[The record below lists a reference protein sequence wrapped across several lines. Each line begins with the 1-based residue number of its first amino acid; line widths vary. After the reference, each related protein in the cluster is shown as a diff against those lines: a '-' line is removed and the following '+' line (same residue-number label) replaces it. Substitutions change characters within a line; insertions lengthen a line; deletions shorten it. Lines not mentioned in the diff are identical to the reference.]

1 MRTVCL
7 VGLLLFTGCDRSGSG
22 ESPDAGGS
30 IGFALVTTA
39 SYTSTPPSGALG
51 TVRLEDRRVATAI
64 DTTLDAD
71 NDVRCAGGHCYV
83 LDRTHGTVR
92 IYDPAAG
99 FRNAVEIRTGDTSF
113 PAAQSNP
120 HDALPIPG
128 TSKLYV
134 VLYNNRAAQ
143 ALGVIDSDSAPAG
156 QGVMRFVALPQAAGD
171 ADGRPEP
178 NNLYFC
184 QGLVY
189 VTLEDLDTGSPNYA
203 PTGPGRIVAVDPG
216 RDEVVAEIQLAG
228 DNPVALAALTDDGS
242 DCRRVLVADGSLQFG
257 AATGRGGIEEV
268 DLGQRRSIR
277 MVALD
282 TALGGHPGS
291 VTLISSTLG
300 YAVLNLADF
309 TSKVVA
315 FQPTTGALLGDVAG
329 PAGYIPFVQRTPA
342 GREIYVGVN
351 SGDPG
356 NGQFA
361 PGLYI
366 GPADGSRLVAT
377 PIDLGQSPNAIS
389 FY

>member
-1 MRTVCL
+1 MRTIYL
-7 VGLLLFTGCDRSGSG
+7 VGLLLFAACDRSEPG
-22 ESPDAGGS
+22 ENPDAGGLT
-30 IGFALVTTA
+30 GFALVTTA
-39 SYTSTPPSGALG
+39 SFTSSPPSGALG
-51 TVRLEDRRVATAI
+51 TVRLEDRQVTQAI

-71 NDVRCAGGHCYV
+71 NDVRCAGGRCYV

-92 IYDPAAG
+92 IYDPGAA
-99 FRNAVEIRTGDTSF
+99 FRNAVEIRTGDANV
-113 PAAQSNP
+113 PAPQANP

-128 TSKLYV
+128 TTKLYV
-134 VLYNNRAAQ
+134 ALYNNPAAQ
-143 ALGVIDSDSAPAG
+143 ALGVIDTAAPSSG
-156 QGVMRFVALPQAAGD
+156 ITRFITLPQAAAD

-184 QGLVY
+184 QGRVY
-189 VTLEDLDTGSPNYA
+189 VTLEDLDTSSPNYA

-216 RDEVVAEIQLAG
+216 RDEVVGEIQLAG
-228 DNPVALAALTDDGS
+228 ENPVALAALTTEGS
-242 DCRRVLVADGSLQFG
+242 DCSRVLVADGSLQFG
-257 AATGRGGIEEV
+257 AATGQGGIEEV
-268 DLGQRRSIR
+268 DLGQGRSLR

-291 VTLISSTLG
+291 LTLISSTLG

-315 FQPTTGALLGDVAG
+315 FHPSTGALLGDVAG
-329 PAGYIPFVQRTPA
+329 PAGYIPFVQHTPS

-356 NGQFA
+356 SGQLA
-361 PGLYI
+361 PGLYV
-366 GPADGSRLVAT
+366 GPADGSRLVAA
-377 PIDLGQSPNAIS
+377 PLNLGQSPSAIS